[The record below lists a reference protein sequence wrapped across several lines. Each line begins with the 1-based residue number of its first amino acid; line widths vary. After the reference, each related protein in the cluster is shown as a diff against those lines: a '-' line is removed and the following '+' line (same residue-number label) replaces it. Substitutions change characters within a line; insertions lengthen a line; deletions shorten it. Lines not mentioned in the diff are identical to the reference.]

1 MSHGH
6 HGDGYHHGGYH
17 HGDIHHGHGHPQ
29 HVEEPWIGW
38 PLLAVLLRAFW
49 RSRYYDRP
57 RHNRGGGCSIF
68 ALMFGILVAVAFI
81 RFWWLLIPIAILGM
95 IGIVFLFK
103 LLRGRFASPSTNSR
117 QFNQPHQA
125 NQPYQEGY
133 SVPPPDS
140 QPYQEGYSASP
151 PDSQPYQPYPPQ
163 SGWGQYEMPEAQYP
177 QTMPPMQ

>member
-1 MSHGH
+1 
-6 HGDGYHHGGYH
+6 
-17 HGDIHHGHGHPQ
+17 
-29 HVEEPWIGW
+29 
-38 PLLAVLLRAFW
+38 
-49 RSRYYDRP
+49 
-57 RHNRGGGCSIF
+57 
-68 ALMFGILVAVAFI
+68 MFGILVAVAFI

-103 LLRGRFASPSTNSR
+103 LLRGRSGSSGINHR

-133 SVPPPDS
+133 SVP
-140 QPYQEGYSASP
+140 P